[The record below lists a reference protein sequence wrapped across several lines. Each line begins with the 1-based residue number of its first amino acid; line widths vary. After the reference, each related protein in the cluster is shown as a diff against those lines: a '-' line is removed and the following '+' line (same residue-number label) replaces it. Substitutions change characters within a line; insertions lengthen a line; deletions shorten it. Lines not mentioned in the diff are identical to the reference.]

1 MKKHGPAFGYTLT
14 KCNIIAKTEH
24 LKQAQNLFIKEDVEI
39 VDGHRVLGSVIGS
52 ESACEKFRDH
62 KQSEY
67 NQIVEKLSKH
77 AKISPQNVLHCFT
90 KGLQNKVTFLS
101 RTTPNFIENLE
112 ETERKIKEN
121 LIPAITGRS
130 NITDEE
136 RSLFSLPVRDGGLNI
151 VHPEDRVE
159 ELNWSRQMAACLDN
173 DEDAEAQQSSIVKQ
187 VRKENTAKI
196 KGKISILK
204 EKLDENQ
211 RYALDRSIEK
221 GASSWLNTLPL
232 KRYHFDLSKTE
243 FRDGLA
249 LRYGWEPLKT
259 PSICPCGES
268 FSLSHSLQCNKG
280 GYNQMRHNEI
290 RDTFAS
296 L

>member
-1 MKKHGPAFGYTLT
+1 M
-14 KCNIIAKTEH
+14 IA
-24 LKQAQNLFIKEDVEI
+24 
-39 VDGHRVLGSVIGS
+39 
-52 ESACEKFRDH
+52 
-62 KQSEY
+62 
-67 NQIVEKLSKH
+67 
-77 AKISPQNVLHCFT
+77 
-90 KGLQNKVTFLS
+90 
-101 RTTPNFIENLE
+101 
-112 ETERKIKEN
+112 
-121 LIPAITGRS
+121 IPAITGRS

-187 VRKENTAKI
+187 VRKEKSAKI

-211 RYALDRSIEK
+211 RYALDLSIEK

-280 GYNQMRHNEI
+280 GYN
-290 RDTFAS
+290 
-296 L
+296 